1 MNQHKQLKEIWQ
13 LETDLHRLKGKSNK
27 HQERQMIFKR
37 LEALSKEIKTK

>member
-13 LETDLHRLKGKSNK
+13 LEAMLHRLKGKSNK
-27 HQERQMIFKR
+27 HDERKVIMKQ